1 MPEKILLL
9 EDGLAPGISE
19 KHSCDLIAW
28 LGKHPA
34 IGHLFFVLPVVSVRV

>member
-19 KHSCDLIAW
+19 KHSCDLMTW

-34 IGHLFFVLPVVSVRV
+34 IGHLFFVLPVVSVCV

>member
-19 KHSCDLIAW
+19 STVDLMTW

-34 IGHLFFVLPVVSVRV
+34 IGRLFVLPGVSVCV